1 MQVAELE
8 TILSQED
15 LNKRTHLHCLACRC
29 RLASAVLAD
38 RFNEDGSQ
46 EMNLSISSLSVAL
59 RDFQQTREVVSL
71 MCSCSTRSSYH
82 LV

>member
-1 MQVAELE
+1 VQVAELE
-8 TILSQED
+8 TILSPED

-29 RLASAVLAD
+29 RLASAVLAN

-46 EMNLSISSLSVAL
+46 EMTLSVSSLLADL
-59 RDFQQTREVVSL
+59 RDFQQTREVLSL
-71 MCSCSTRSSYH
+71 MCSCNTRSSYH